1 MSVVYRQ
8 VYGQHTMIVQ
18 THQEQQMYYQFQK
31 PQVVQYY
38 LGAVYRHAAYT
49 GAELL
54 DFNAKSLPHRIPKTT
69 FVFLDVVV
77 PAQVRS
83 NSPLW

>member
-1 MSVVYRQ
+1 MSVMYRQ
-8 VYGQHTMIVQ
+8 VYCQHTMIVQ
-18 THQEQQMYYQFQK
+18 TQQEQQMCYQFQQ
-31 PQVVQYY
+31 PPGVQYY
-38 LGAVYRHAAYT
+38 LGTVYRHAACT

-69 FVFLDVVV
+69 FVFLDVAV

-83 NSPLW
+83 NSPRW